1 MDIDNVLSRIKKLL
15 SMAADVS
22 SPEEA
27 AIAANRAAKL
37 MLQYDVTMAG
47 Y

>member
-22 SPEEA
+22 SPESPEPE
-27 AIAANRAAKL
+27 R
-37 MLQYDVTMAG
+37 
-47 Y
+47 